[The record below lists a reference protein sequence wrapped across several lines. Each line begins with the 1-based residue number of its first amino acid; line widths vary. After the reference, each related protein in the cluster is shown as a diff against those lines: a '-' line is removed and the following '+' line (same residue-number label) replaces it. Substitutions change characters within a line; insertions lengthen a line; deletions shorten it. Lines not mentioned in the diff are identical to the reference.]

1 MITINNSL
9 FSKYTYSKIHCLYA
23 SKKEYM
29 LKDICTESI
38 NIIYVQL
45 YANYYVKQILSNIIS
60 IISFHIAPAPNND
73 SPPCKTS
80 CCSSNH
86 FQESLKKERKK
97 ERKGTS
103 DRVGFLFTA
112 KVSSPLGFKRS
123 CLEHVQDQR
132 KCYYIASNGIKMR

>member
-86 FQESLKKERKK
+86 SQESLKKERKK
-97 ERKGTS
+97 ERAHQTGWAS
-103 DRVGFLFTA
+103 Y
-112 KVSSPLGFKRS
+112 SPRRFHLHSVLKEAVWSMCKTRGS
-123 CLEHVQDQR
+123 VIILPLM
-132 KCYYIASNGIKMR
+132 G

>member
-38 NIIYVQL
+38 NRIYVQL

-86 FQESLKKERKK
+86 FQESLKK
-97 ERKGTS
+97 GAHQTGWAS
-103 DRVGFLFTA
+103 
-112 KVSSPLGFKRS
+112 SSPRRFHLHSDLKEAVWSMCKTRGS
-123 CLEHVQDQR
+123 VIILPLM
-132 KCYYIASNGIKMR
+132 G